1 VISRAEGWLAGAEG
15 IALRWYRWDVAAARG
30 GVLIVHGF
38 GDHAGR
44 YHDVARVLNAR
55 GYSVLAYDGR
65 GHGASEGPRG
75 HADSFELH
83 LADLDAA
90 WLEARRSLR
99 GPHFLYGH
107 SFGGLTAMRWL
118 QTRPQHRPAGV
129 VLSAPWLATALRVPR
144 FKLLAARILLRV
156 APSLAISSGANVP
169 EHLTRDPER
178 AAAYLNDPLVHHLIS
193 ARFHAEALAAQAAA
207 KAAPLPDGLAAL
219 LIVPGDDPLVDA
231 GSTLAWARERG
242 RGADVRVREGGR
254 HELHNDIDRDE
265 VLASVADWLDALGRP
280 NP

>member
-1 VISRAEGWLAGAEG
+1 VIAQAAGWMAGAEG

-30 GVLIVHGF
+30 GVLMLHGF

-55 GYSVLAYDGR
+55 GYSVLAYDER

-75 HADSFELH
+75 HADSF
-83 LADLDAA
+83 DLYLSDVDAA
-90 WLEARRSLR
+90 WAEARRSLR

-118 QTRPQHRPAGV
+118 QTRPQQRPAGV

-144 FKLLAARILLRV
+144 YKRLAAGVLLRL
-156 APSLAISSGANVP
+156 APALTISSGANIP
-169 EHLTRDPER
+169 ENLTRDPQR
-178 AAAYLNDPLVHHLIS
+178 AAEYLNDPLVHHLIS
-193 ARFHAEALAAQAAA
+193 ARFHAEAERAQAAA
-207 KAAPLPDGLAAL
+207 RATPLPSGVPAL

-231 GSTLAWARERG
+231 GPTLQWAREHG
-242 RGADVRVREGGR
+242 RGVEVRVREGGR
-254 HELHNDIDRDE
+254 HELHNDLDRDQ
-265 VLASVADWLDALGRP
+265 VLTAVADWLDACGGS